1 MSEPSSEQPEPTI
14 EVVRAPGRYEIL
26 VDGVRAGLT
35 EVREDEGVLALPHT
49 EVDDAY
55 EGRGLASRL
64 VRGALDDIRA
74 QGRLVHPFC
83 PYVRRWIGS
92 HPEYR
97 DLVDDPER
105 FGL

>member
-1 MSEPSSEQPEPTI
+1 VSESTEPTV
-14 EVVRAPGRYEIL
+14 EVTRAPGRYEVH
-26 VDGVRAGLT
+26 VDGALAGFT
-35 EVREDEGVLALPHT
+35 EVREDEGVLAFPHT
-49 EVDDAY
+49 EVDDAF

-64 VRGALDDIRA
+64 VRGALDDVRA
-74 QGRLVHPFC
+74 QGRQVHPFC
-83 PYVRRWIGS
+83 PYVRSWIAK